1 MNASS
6 KSVNVAYPKANCF
19 GGGKNI
25 AAGSNLLA
33 LSRPPTKMETSTF
46 KNIVCLQQTVI
57 AINIEHHIA
66 TWTDPLRKRAPRRK
80 AIPSAGVTLK
90 DDAQTS

>member
-1 MNASS
+1 M
-6 KSVNVAYPKANCF
+6 
-19 GGGKNI
+19 GGKNI

-33 LSRPPTKMETSTF
+33 ASRPPTIMETSTF
-46 KNIVCLQQTVI
+46 KNIVRLQQTVI

-90 DDAQTS
+90 DDAEWESWMNLNIIRKKNGRKK